1 MRRLRG
7 GGLPRPHLPGQREVR
22 AGAGRGAGAQD
33 LRQPQEA
40 HVSGQPS
47 AVFDNRYS
55 QYLEKASTSS
65 FSSLYQLSRCL
76 NAREIVDTF
85 SRRLLGNVLVMTE
98 LQDICQ
104 M

>member
-40 HVSGQPS
+40 HVSG
-47 AVFDNRYS
+47 
-55 QYLEKASTSS
+55 
-65 FSSLYQLSRCL
+65 SLYY
-76 NAREIVDTF
+76 
-85 SRRLLGNVLVMTE
+85 VL
-98 LQDICQ
+98 QF
-104 M
+104 